1 MRHAGVRVEE
11 GANGALRVV
20 GTASAESLWEIN
32 ALSLEVAHCAA
43 AVAGFYAEYTEKREP
58 DLLISEVSL
67 APVAGGLRASCD
79 LRHPTGK
86 DISWLSRVL

>member
-1 MRHAGVRVEE
+1 MRQALLRG
-11 GANGALRVV
+11 GAV
-20 GTASAESLWEIN
+20 TAERW
-32 ALSLEVAHCAA
+32 A

-86 DISWLSRVL
+86 DVSWLSGAL